1 MNPAGVAVMQVASE
15 LVDGNTGRPPTV
27 RNEPDSET
35 VAKPPALATV
45 RAPGSGHVVLG
56 CPNPLF
62 LGRLGCGSDPRAIAA
77 GEPSERRR
85 PMC

>member
-1 MNPAGVAVMQVASE
+1 MQVASE

-56 CPNPLF
+56 CPKPLLWHVAVNVGEF
-62 LGRLGCGSDPRAIAA
+62 CAVAA
-77 GEPSERRR
+77 TASEAAPDMLVSTRHDD
-85 PMC
+85 